1 MGRQRFV
8 SLAVLILAI
17 VVAAAGI
24 GLWATEARS
33 DGKEYDDMRTIL
45 EIITVVKRNY
55 YEDVSL
61 LDLMRGYV
69 KYGTINGMLSVL
81 EDPYTRYLLPH
92 AYQQMKMDSEGEF
105 DGIGIVVG
113 IQDDELTIV
122 GPIEGT
128 PGFRAG
134 LRGGDKIVSIDGK
147 TTKNMSLDEAV
158 SLMRGPAGTKVV
170 IDVRKAKT
178 GEVVSIPIERANVKV
193 NSVSRALML
202 DDGIGYI
209 RLSSF
214 TLKSAEELKAAMSDL
229 EKQGMKALVLDLRG
243 NPGGIMDSAVKVADL
258 FISDGPLLHV
268 VPREDV
274 QQPATYYATAE
285 PSDFDKPLVVLVDQY
300 SASASEIV
308 SGAMKDTGTAKV
320 VGVKTFGKGLVQ
332 MVFPLRNQDA
342 LSLTIARY
350 QTAGGNDIHGIGVEP
365 DVVVELPEGQ
375 DPPYFAVSEYAENE
389 EEIQLVN
396 PEKDPQLAKAIEII
410 RGI

>member
-1 MGRQRFV
+1 MLV
-8 SLAVLILAI
+8 LAI
-17 VVAAAGI
+17 FVAAVGI
-24 GLWATEARS
+24 GFWATEARS
-33 DGKEYDDMRTIL
+33 GLQEYDDVRTIL
-45 EIITVVKRNY
+45 EIMTVVKRNY

-61 LDLMRGYV
+61 LDLMRGYI

-81 EDPYTRYLLPH
+81 EDPYTRYLPPH

-105 DGIGIVVG
+105 EGIGIVVA
-113 IQDDELTIV
+113 IQDNELTIV

-134 LRGGDKIVSIDGK
+134 LRGGDKIVRIDGK
-147 TTKNMSLDEAV
+147 STENMSLDEAV
-158 SLMRGPAGTKVV
+158 SLMRGPAGTQVV
-170 IDVRKAKT
+170 LDVRKAKS
-178 GEVVSIPIERANVKV
+178 GEVVTIAIERANVKV
-193 NSVSRALML
+193 NSVTRTRLF

-214 TLKSAEELKAAMSDL
+214 TLKSADELREAMEDL
-229 EKQGMKALVLDLRG
+229 QKQGMKALILDLRG

-258 FISDGPLLHV
+258 FISSGPLLHV

-274 QQPATYYATAE
+274 ERPATYYAMEDAN
-285 PSDFDKPLVVLVDQY
+285 DFDKPVVVLVDQY

-308 SGAMKDTGTAKV
+308 AGALKDTGTGTV

-332 MVFPLRNQDA
+332 ILFPLRNQDA

-365 DVVVELPEGQ
+365 DVIVELPEGQ
-375 DPPYFAVSEYAENE
+375 DPPYFAISEHAETE
-389 EEIQLVN
+389 DSSQLVN
-396 PEKDPQLAKAIEII
+396 PENDPQLAKAIEILKKSSSI
-410 RGI
+410 SD